1 MENPLGNTEDADQ
14 SIRLQAEDLINQI
27 CDLLKNYYNFREI
40 DVQEV
45 NEWVCSSSS
54 VSEESFNEDII
65 QVVREENEKAKK
77 DITQVDPSEYRL
89 ALKNNLDK
97 LIEHCTGNKHYSAL
111 QFEALKSVRD
121 SLKSEF

>member
-97 LIEHCTGNKHYSAL
+97 LIEHCTGNNHYSAL